1 MKSGVR
7 RTAMGRRV
15 SIRRASFLDVSTLLA
30 IIEGAIEH
38 GCRTHYEPV
47 QRRAVYLSY
56 ALNLFVDV
64 VSAHETL
71 VIEEG
76 GVGMARFGFK
86 SYDLQTVPP
95 WFFRSRHA
103 HDEEEIRGAVSG
115 VTTFHFD
122 EGPVTLEAGDILI
135 IPSGVQHEVR
145 SHNGRTFSAYKGS
158 RSGARHVT
166 EHGDGRGS
174 VEDLARGEEQP

>member
-1 MKSGVR
+1 MSTTPTQRLPNGVSVYKWPHEVEP
-7 RTAMGRRV
+7 TA
-15 SIRRASFLDVSTLLA
+15 
-30 IIEGAIEH
+30 E
-38 GCRTHYEPV
+38 
-47 QRRAVYLSY
+47 
-56 ALNLFVDV
+56 
-64 VSAHETL
+64 L
-71 VIEEG
+71 VAAQ
-76 GVGMARFGFK
+76 MAGFGFR
-86 SYDLQTVPP
+86 SYDLQSVPP

-145 SHNGRTFSAYKGS
+145 SHNGRPFSAFKGS
-158 RSGARHVT
+158 RSGERHVT

-174 VEDLARGEEQP
+174 VEELAHAAEGDARGRS